1 MAPHGTTTGTNL
13 RIGFAGP
20 AMTARDLLRRARYW
34 PVLNGVATSVARAAF
49 DALGHPPEAVI
60 RHLHRVGTVR
70 RRLPNGRTLVLWS
83 RADDWISNQVF
94 WRGWDGY
101 EPETSRTFFR
111 LAGRARV
118 TIDVGAYVG
127 FYSLLAA
134 HANPAGQ
141 VHAFEP
147 HPAVFERLTRN
158 VGLNGADNVACHAL
172 AAGAADGAADFHF
185 VPGGLP
191 SSSSL
196 SLPFMADSGVG
207 LESRRVRVVT
217 LDSFSREAALRQL
230 DLVKVDTESTEP
242 DVLGGMVS
250 VLEQHR
256 PHIICEVLA
265 GRADEGRLEAILRPL
280 GYRFYVLKEGG
291 PAPADHVRAEAPW
304 LNHLFVHETRTGE
317 LG

>member
-1 MAPHGTTTGTNL
+1 V
-13 RIGFAGP
+13 
-20 AMTARDLLRRARYW
+20 TARDLLRRARYW
-34 PVLNGVATSVARAAF
+34 PVLNGVATSVAQTAF
-49 DALGHPPEAVI
+49 DALGHTPEALI

-111 LAGRARV
+111 LALRARV
-118 TIDVGAYVG
+118 TLDVGAYVG

-147 HPAVFERLTRN
+147 HPSVFERLTLN
-158 VGLNGADNVACHAL
+158 VRLNGVDNVTCHAL
-172 AAGAADGAADFHF
+172 AAGATGGTADFHY

-196 SLPFMADSGVG
+196 SLPFMAQTGFPLDH
-207 LESRRVRVVT
+207 RRVPVVT
-217 LDSFSREAALRQL
+217 LDSFSREAALDHL

-242 DVLGGMVS
+242 DVLEGMVF
-250 VLEQHR
+250 VLKRHR
-256 PHIICEVLA
+256 PHIVCEVLA

-280 GYRFYVLKEGG
+280 GYRFYVLKQGG
-291 PAPADHVRAEAPW
+291 PTPAEHVRAEAAW
-304 LNHLFVHETRTGE
+304 LNHLFVHETRTSE

>member
-1 MAPHGTTTGTNL
+1 MAV
-13 RIGFAGP
+13 IV
-20 AMTARDLLRRARYW
+20 RDLLRRARYW
-34 PVLNGVATSVARAAF
+34 PVLNGVATGVARTAF
-49 DALGHPPEAVI
+49 GTLGHTPEAVI

-70 RRLPNGRTLVLWS
+70 RKLPNGRTLVLWS
-83 RADDWISNQVF
+83 RADDWISNQIF

-101 EPETSRTFFR
+101 EPETSRMLFQ
-111 LAGRARV
+111 LALRARV

-127 FYSLLAA
+127 LYALLAA

-147 HPAVFERLTRN
+147 HPSVFERLNLN
-158 VGLNGADNVACHAL
+158 VRLNDVGNVTCHPV
-172 AAGAADGAADFHF
+172 AAGATGGSADFHY

-196 SLPFMADSGVG
+196 SLPFMAQAG
-207 LESRRVRVVT
+207 LPLEHRRVPVVT
-217 LDSFSREAALRQL
+217 IDSFSREAALEHV
-230 DLVKVDTESTEP
+230 DLVKMDTESTEP
-242 DVLGGMVS
+242 DVLEGMVS
-250 VLEQHR
+250 VLELHH
-256 PHIICEVLA
+256 PHIVCEVLA

-291 PAPADHVRAEAPW
+291 PVQADHVRAEAGW
-304 LNHLFVHETRTGE
+304 LNHLFVHETRTAE